1 MVVDIPN
8 MSLVKLDLIDFK
20 LSLGN
25 SLVRI
30 QHAKLHSLAALCPN
44 VEIVE
49 HPELVKEHWLDALED
64 FQ

>member
-1 MVVDIPN
+1 MVVNIPN
-8 MSLVKLDLIDFK
+8 QSLVKFDLVDFE

-25 SLVRI
+25 SLVSI
-30 QHAKLHSLAALCPN
+30 KHAKLHSLAALCPN

-49 HPELVKEHWLDALED
+49 HSKLIQEHRLDSLED